1 MVYKN
6 GFDRCQGKENNNN
19 YGVTMETPN
28 WNDYVNE
35 KPVQNEEPKQKQ
47 TLEQI
52 LDNKQEQIIT
62 KDGRIVGIK
71 TGRPYPMRYI
81 RIENYTTSANLN
93 RDTYYA
99 FDERGETWGYST
111 NEKDILTAIDNWMKA
126 TKQQA
131 FQEQKPN
138 QNPNGEK

>member
-1 MVYKN
+1 
-6 GFDRCQGKENNNN
+6 
-19 YGVTMETPN
+19 METPN

-35 KPVQNEEPKQKQ
+35 PAKNEPKPQEKKEP
-47 TLEQI
+47 TVEDVL
-52 LDNKQEQIIT
+52 NNSQEQIIT

-81 RIENYTTSANLN
+81 RIENYTTSANMN

-99 FDERGETWGYST
+99 FDERGETWGYSP
-111 NEKDILTAIDNWMKA
+111 NEKDILAAIDNWMKA

-131 FQEQKPN
+131 FQEQPQ
-138 QNPNGEK
+138 QNGTGGN

>member
-1 MVYKN
+1 
-6 GFDRCQGKENNNN
+6 
-19 YGVTMETPN
+19 METPN

-35 KPVQNEEPKQKQ
+35 KHVQNEEPKQEQ

-99 FDERGETWGYST
+99 FDERGETWGYSP
-111 NEKDILTAIDNWMKA
+111 NEKDILAAIDNWMKA

-131 FQEQKPN
+131 FQEQPQHKGPGGN
-138 QNPNGEK
+138 

>member
-1 MVYKN
+1 
-6 GFDRCQGKENNNN
+6 
-19 YGVTMETPN
+19 METPN

-35 KPVQNEEPKQKQ
+35 KPVVKEEPKQEQ

-99 FDERGETWGYST
+99 FDERGETWGYSA

-126 TKQQA
+126 TKQQS
-131 FQEQKPN
+131 FQEQKP
-138 QNPNGEK
+138 QQDPNGGK